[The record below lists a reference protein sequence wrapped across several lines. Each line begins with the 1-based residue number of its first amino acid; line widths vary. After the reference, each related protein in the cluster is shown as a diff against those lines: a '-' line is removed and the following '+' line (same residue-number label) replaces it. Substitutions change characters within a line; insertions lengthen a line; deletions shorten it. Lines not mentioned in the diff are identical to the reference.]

1 MGKREER
8 RAILFHSPWGWMGI
22 SETDKGI
29 DGIAL
34 PKKSKRGV
42 EASLRKQSSEP
53 FANEATARLKAAQQ
67 QLIEYLEGTR
77 QTFDL
82 PLDLSGGTAFQRKVW
97 RTLLNVP
104 YAKLRSYQ
112 WVAARVGGPQYA
124 RAVGNAVGAN
134 PLPIVVPCHRIV
146 AQDATLGGFSGGLP
160 TKRRLLTLEGT
171 LAQLQRG
178 RT

>member
-1 MGKREER
+1 MEKSGER
-8 RAILFHSPWGWMGI
+8 RAMVFQSPWGWMGI

-29 DGIAL
+29 DRIAL
-34 PKKSKRGV
+34 PKQSKRAV
-42 EASLRKQSSEP
+42 EASLREESPEP
-53 FANEATARLKAAQQ
+53 FVIEPTSGLISAQE
-67 QLIEYLEGTR
+67 QLMEYLEGKR
-77 QTFDL
+77 QAFDL
-82 PLDLSGGTAFQRKVW
+82 PLDLSSGTAFQRKVW
-97 RTLLNVP
+97 RTLLLVP

-160 TKRRLLTLEGT
+160 TKRKLLTLEGT
-171 LAQLQRG
+171 LAQLHRG